1 MTCEIGARLAEERRR
16 LKLSQSAMAEC
27 GGIVKVTQ
35 LNYEMGR
42 RAPDAAY
49 LALVAGAG
57 VDVLYVVTGMRM
69 PRPAAAADDGKEVV
83 RLDKRQQ
90 ALIQNY
96 DAADEVGK
104 GFIEGTASFAAE
116 PKAKRA
122 SGGKR

>member
-1 MTCEIGARLAEERRR
+1 MAEERKR
-16 LKLSQSAMAEC
+16 LKLSQSALAEC

-49 LALVAGAG
+49 LARVALVG
-57 VDVLYVVTGMRM
+57 VDVLYVVMGMRT
-69 PRPAAAADDGKEVV
+69 PPQPGEDDGRQSV
-83 RLDKRQQ
+83 RLDRRQQ

-104 GFIEGTASFAAE
+104 GYIEGTASLAAK

-122 SGGKR
+122 SGGER